1 MRWPGPVIRCTYI
14 GPPISPGVLREL
26 NRKSALRATEFSKSP
41 MKAAQKF
48 SFCSHRATH
57 PRNKTVNKEVMDL
70 TSSCVKPGEAMSGN
84 QLRGNRMHLSTIK
97 PRRIRCD
104 WALGS
109 VTDRQLPAR

>member
-1 MRWPGPVIRCTYI
+1 M
-14 GPPISPGVLREL
+14 
-26 NRKSALRATEFSKSP
+26 RATEFVKSP

-48 SFCSHRATH
+48 SFCSNRATH
-57 PRNKTVNKEVMDL
+57 PRNKTVNKEVMNL

-109 VTDRQLPAR
+109 VTDRQLPARQRALRYDQFRSSGGRADSRDRAGVKFQEI